1 MPIAVMVGFGTRT
14 WGEPVYR
21 QMLTRM
27 TDEALEEELRHI
39 LRKLEN
45 TPNRPHYEDVWKR
58 DCLRHE
64 FTRRGLIPDWR
75 L

>member
-1 MPIAVMVGFGTRT
+1 MVGFGISRT
-14 WGEPVYR
+14 WSEPVYR

-27 TDEALEEELRHI
+27 TDKALEEELRQI

-45 TPNRPHYEDVWKR
+45 TPNGPHYEDVWKR

-64 FTRRGLIPDWR
+64 FTRRGLIPPGGLD
-75 L
+75 